1 MGDVVGERGMRRD
14 GVGGRGGMWGA
25 LVELQKSGSALGGM
39 ELGGASTI
47 DTYAVAQ
54 MGIGEYVRAVGNGK
68 RCSTSTTGG
77 LIVLLKG
84 GDSWLV
90 LVS

>member
-1 MGDVVGERGMRRD
+1 MGEVVGERGMRRD

-54 MGIGEYVRAVGNGK
+54 MGI
-68 RCSTSTTGG
+68 
-77 LIVLLKG
+77 
-84 GDSWLV
+84 
-90 LVS
+90 